1 MRREPPGAGPI
12 LAVAAHPDDIESWC
26 AGTLAAAIDRGATV
40 RLLLVTSG
48 DKGTR
53 DPDATSQQV
62 ASLREG
68 EARDAAA
75 LLGLA
80 DVAIL
85 RHVALKERDVLASVE
100 FR

>member
-62 ASLREG
+62 AAQIGR
-68 EARDAAA
+68 A
-75 LLGLA
+75 
-80 DVAIL
+80 
-85 RHVALKERDVLASVE
+85 HV
-100 FR
+100 